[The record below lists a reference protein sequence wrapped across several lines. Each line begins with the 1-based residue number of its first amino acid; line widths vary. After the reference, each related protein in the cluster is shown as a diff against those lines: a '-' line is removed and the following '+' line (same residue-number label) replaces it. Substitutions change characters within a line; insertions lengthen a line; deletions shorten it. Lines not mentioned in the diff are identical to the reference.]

1 MDLARLPC
9 QRMYY
14 PLTFLI
20 HFNYKFYMGKVL
32 ARSINRAT
40 GYLETHTIPSGMEH
54 AMSRQGIANSHMTK
68 REFLKTCGA
77 SFCALCAPYL
87 FAFPQTS
94 QAQMAKKGLIKTKP
108 SPYYTP
114 LTGGEIQC
122 ELCPRRCRISPGNRG
137 FCRVRENREGTCYSL
152 VCGNPCVIHLDPI
165 EKEPFFHVLP
175 GSKSLTVSTSG
186 CSFRC
191 KFCENWEISQA
202 FPEDVYS
209 YDVPPETMV
218 KRAVQMGAR
227 SIAYT
232 YAEPTVFL
240 EYILDVS
247 SHANKAGIL
256 NVIHSNGFI
265 NPAPLR
271 DLCGVLDA
279 AHIDLKGFAE
289 TFYQDLCSG
298 NLAPVLNTMKALREE
313 TIHLEITNLVI
324 PSKNDDMATLRE
336 MFLWIKAELGAD
348 TPLHLSRFYPRH
360 KLKKLPSTPI
370 STLEKAREAALS
382 CGLEYVYI
390 GKVPGHEGW
399 NTYCPQCGN
408 MIIQRTGYMIGE
420 MYITEGRCAYC
431 GNPVPGIWA

>member
-1 MDLARLPC
+1 
-9 QRMYY
+9 
-14 PLTFLI
+14 
-20 HFNYKFYMGKVL
+20 
-32 ARSINRAT
+32 
-40 GYLETHTIPSGMEH
+40 
-54 AMSRQGIANSHMTK
+54 MSSQGTADSRMTK
-68 REFLKTCGA
+68 REFLKICGA
-77 SFCALCAPYL
+77 SFCVFCAPHL

-94 QAQMAKKGLIKTKP
+94 RAQMAKKGLIKTTL

-114 LTGGEIQC
+114 LGGGEIQC
-122 ELCPRRCRISPGNRG
+122 ELCPRRCRVSPGNRG
-137 FCRVRENREGTCYSL
+137 FCRVRENREGKCYSL
-152 VCGNPCVIHLDPI
+152 VYGNPCVIHLDPI

-175 GSKSLTVSTSG
+175 GSRSLTISTAG
-186 CSFRC
+186 CSFQC

-227 SIAYT
+227 SLAYT

-240 EYILDVS
+240 EYLLEVAT
-247 SHANKAGIL
+247 HAKEAGLL

-271 DLCGVLDA
+271 DLCQVLDA
-279 AHIDLKGFAE
+279 AHIDLKGFSE
-289 TFYQDLCSG
+289 TFYHELCSG
-298 NLAPVLNTMKALREE
+298 EMAPVLETMKVLRAEK
-313 TIHLEITNLVI
+313 IHLEITNLVI

-336 MFLWIKAELGAD
+336 MFLWIKGELGAD

-370 STLEKAREAALS
+370 PTLEKARETALS

-399 NTYCPQCGN
+399 NTFCPRCGK

-420 MYITEGRCAYC
+420 MHITEGRCAYC
-431 GNPVPGIWA
+431 GNPVPGIWG